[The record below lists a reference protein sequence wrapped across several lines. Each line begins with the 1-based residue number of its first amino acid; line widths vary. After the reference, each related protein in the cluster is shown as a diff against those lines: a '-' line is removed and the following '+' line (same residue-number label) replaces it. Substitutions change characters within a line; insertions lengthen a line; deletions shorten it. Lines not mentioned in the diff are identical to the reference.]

1 MTVLR
6 VKEVYKSFPLSDGR
20 LLKVLNGVSF
30 DVEKESLTC
39 IVGPNGCG
47 KTTLLRIISGLM
59 KPDRGSIK
67 VRDGKVFM
75 IFQEGSLFPWLT
87 LYENIRMVSS
97 SSDEALSLLREYGLL
112 KYSDLYPSRLSG
124 GMKQIAE
131 LVRAIALKPSILL
144 MDEPF
149 ASLDSQNRILMQE
162 KMLEILSK
170 TNLTVLFVTHNV
182 EEAVFLADRIVVL
195 SGKPSRVKLVLDI
208 ENRKP
213 RDRMDNRFADIRRT
227 VESSLRKS
235 GNTGEQFS

>member
-1 MTVLR
+1 MSVLR
-6 VKEVYKSFPLSDGR
+6 VEEVYKSFPLPDGR
-20 LLKVLNGVSF
+20 LLKVLDGVSF
-30 DVEKESLTC
+30 DVEKDSLTC

-59 KPDRGSIK
+59 KPDRGTIK
-67 VRDGKVFM
+67 VRGRKVFM

-87 LYENIRMVSS
+87 LYENIRIVSS
-97 SSDEALSLLREYGLL
+97 SRDEALSLLREYGLL

-131 LVRAIALKPSILL
+131 LVRAIALKPGILL

-149 ASLDSQNRILMQE
+149 ASLDAQNRILMQE

-195 SGKPSRVKLVLDI
+195 SSKPSKVKLVLDI
-208 ENRKP
+208 ESGKP
-213 RDRMDNRFADIRRT
+213 RDRMDSRFMDVRRKI
-227 VESSLRKS
+227 ESTLRRS
-235 GNTGEQFS
+235 GEYE

>member
-1 MTVLR
+1 MSVLR
-6 VKEVYKSFPLSDGR
+6 VEEVYKSFPLRDGR
-20 LLKVLNGVSF
+20 LLKVLDGVSF
-30 DVEKESLTC
+30 DVEKDSLTC

-59 KPDRGSIK
+59 KPDRGTIK
-67 VRDGKVFM
+67 VRGRKVFM

-87 LYENIRMVSS
+87 LYENIRIVSS
-97 SSDEALSLLREYGLL
+97 SRDEALSLLREYGLL

-131 LVRAIALKPSILL
+131 LVRAIALKPGILL

-149 ASLDSQNRILMQE
+149 ASLDAQNRILMQE

-195 SGKPSRVKLVLDI
+195 SSKPSKVKLVLDI
-208 ENRKP
+208 ESGKP
-213 RDRMDNRFADIRRT
+213 RDRMDSRFMDVRRKI
-227 VESSLRKS
+227 ESTLRRS
-235 GNTGEQFS
+235 GEYE

>member
-1 MTVLR
+1 MSVLR
-6 VKEVYKSFPLSDGR
+6 VEEVYKSFPLPDGR
-20 LLKVLNGVSF
+20 LLKVLDGVSF
-30 DVEKESLTC
+30 DVEKDSLTC

-59 KPDRGSIK
+59 KPDRGTIK
-67 VRDGKVFM
+67 VGGGKVFM

-87 LYENIRMVSS
+87 LYENIRIVSS
-97 SSDEALSLLREYGLL
+97 SRDEALSLLREYGLL

-131 LVRAIALKPSILL
+131 LVRAIALKPGILL

-149 ASLDSQNRILMQE
+149 ASLDAQNRILMQE

-195 SGKPSRVKLVLDI
+195 SSKPSKVKLVLDI
-208 ENRKP
+208 EYGKP
-213 RDRMDNRFADIRRT
+213 RDRMDSRFMDVRRKI
-227 VESSLRKS
+227 ESTLRRS
-235 GNTGEQFS
+235 GEYE